1 MTEELQKYCRI
12 CLDLETD
19 HVSIIGDPT
28 IHLHLKSCLAVTISP
43 GDNLPKSICASCVSQ
58 LAQFYNFQ
66 LNARCSQDW
75 LESSIEEKSKKC
87 LETKTPIQ
95 PLPDSEYN
103 SDSLL
108 EFLNNTANI
117 EEYLNNLGKEDIPSI
132 VNLLDRN
139 EKCISF
145 HAKDTKVPSPKKKSN
160 FVKQSKN
167 CDIKMEIDVLDS
179 DIEIVQELL
188 IKETEPKEKNA
199 HEDDSSCF
207 ACGAIFNDIH
217 KLTQHMSVCDAALR
231 TCVHCKMLF
240 DSKIKMQQHLLTHNL
255 LSCKCGKQFQ
265 SKEKLIQHHK
275 TCLVDYGAVMG
286 CLYRCKECGL
296 TFKERFQLYK
306 HARRHV
312 HKSEEKICDICGHSF
327 IGNVALTKHKLE
339 EHEKSENL
347 MYRCK
352 VCSITSSNRKEMYL
366 HVKSHTFKQESS
378 FHLCESCGCNFST
391 HSSLLRHLTK
401 HEKMKNLQCNVCSK
415 YFTNDIL
422 LKEHKSQH
430 SKIIICERCG
440 QTVNGSK
447 IDLHCCK

>member
-117 EEYLNNLGKEDIPSI
+117 EEYLNN
-132 VNLLDRN
+132 
-139 EKCISF
+139 
-145 HAKDTKVPSPKKKSN
+145 
-160 FVKQSKN
+160 
-167 CDIKMEIDVLDS
+167 LDS